1 MAKLSF
7 SSAIEGWAEKIPEA
21 IEAVR
26 NESAKEVI
34 REAQTLRSEGGRMR
48 YDTGFLWSSL
58 MASTSAMP
66 RINQN
71 AKPVDGQTYKFDF
84 GQVKAVIASASLDD
98 TIYAGWTASY
108 SAHREYGA
116 NGQPADAFLRM
127 AVQNWNEIVNRNA
140 KKVKQAFGL

>member
-1 MAKLSF
+1 
-7 SSAIEGWAEKIPEA
+7 
-21 IEAVR
+21 
-26 NESAKEVI
+26 
-34 REAQTLRSEGGRMR
+34 MR
-48 YDTGFLWSSL
+48 YQTGFLWASL
-58 MASTSAMP
+58 MASTTAMP
-66 RINQN
+66 RINPN

-84 GQVKAVIASASLDD
+84 GQVEAVIASASLDD

-108 SAHREYGA
+108 AAHREYGA